1 MSAATSAIR
10 RHISASWKQRT
21 GSRAAPMR
29 SFKTTSAPWDACPAD
44 LVTAVSSSVDS
55 TSCGSPTS
63 PACARKS
70 AGSAPPS
77 SPTHTRGD
85 PTPRR
90 AGVFPSRGGI
100 DNVYGPAG
108 RIHSPTTAGPD
119 AKRREPGSKLLP
131 SRREPAHRAPRH
143 RTSSTEP
150 SAIQRPTTILTD
162 NHNGYTQTITRVL
175 R

>member
-10 RHISASWKQRT
+10 RLISASWKQRT
-21 GSRAAPMR
+21 GSCTAPMSPPKR
-29 SFKTTSAPWDACPAD
+29 LRHPETRVLRIW
-44 LVTAVSSSVDS
+44 LTAVSSPVAS
-55 TSCGSPTS
+55 TSCGSPTY
-63 PACARKS
+63 PTCARRP
-70 AGSAPPS
+70 AGPAPPS

-108 RIHSPTTAGPD
+108 RIYSPTTAGLD
-119 AKRREPGSKLLP
+119 AKRGEPGSQLLP
-131 SRREPAHRAPRH
+131 SRREPADRAPRH
-143 RTSSTEP
+143 HAPSTGP
-150 SAIQRPTTILTD
+150 STIQCPTPILTD
-162 NHNGYTQTITRVL
+162 NLNGYTQTIIRVL